1 MIEVQSNVSEIIEDF
16 KQLTAKA
23 RYLLSS
29 QILADANKHARMD
42 TGELIRSSQRA
53 SNLVRGELVWDTDY
67 AKKVYYTGR
76 PSHDTNPD
84 AQLMWVDFARDRYI
98 QDWMVIFARV
108 YEKYN

>member
-1 MIEVQSNVSEIIEDF
+1 MIEVQSRVSEVIEDF
-16 KQLTAKA
+16 KKLSEKA

-29 QILADANKHARMD
+29 QILADANRHARMD

-53 SNLVRGELVWDTDY
+53 SNLTKGELVWDTDY
-67 AKKVYYTGR
+67 AKKVYYTGK
-76 PSHDTNPD
+76 PSHDANPD

-108 YEKYN
+108 YEKYS